1 MNQNRGAGEGLQIPA
16 MVLTKTELRA
26 ATATGVTGETDAG
39 DFVPTDHMGFIDNL
53 INRMVVFEMGA
64 DIMTGLSGNVDIP
77 KKTSDQTATWE
88 GEIDETPESEI
99 GVGKVSLSPKRLS
112 SLGKFSRQLLIQ
124 SNPNVERIVRES
136 LTRAIMQ
143 KLQATIINGATG
155 GDNFVG
161 ILNDSGITNSVTLE
175 GGNPSFSD
183 MVALE
188 TAVAADNA
196 DLGALAYLTNA
207 KVRGYLKTKA
217 LDSGSGRFVWENNE
231 INGYRGF
238 VTNSVPSDL
247 TYGSGTSEISDL
259 SAIIFG
265 NWADLIIG
273 QFGGM
278 NIITDPFTSK
288 KNAMIELQAD
298 SFWDIGIKHDESFA
312 VISDA
317 KTS

>member
-1 MNQNRGAGEGLQIPA
+1 
-16 MVLTKTELRA
+16 
-26 ATATGVTGETDAG
+26 
-39 DFVPTDHMGFIDNL
+39 
-53 INRMVVFEMGA
+53 
-64 DIMTGLSGNVDIP
+64 
-77 KKTSDQTATWE
+77 
-88 GEIDETPESEI
+88 
-99 GVGKVSLSPKRLS
+99 
-112 SLGKFSRQLLIQ
+112 
-124 SNPNVERIVRES
+124 
-136 LTRAIMQ
+136 MQ

-161 ILNDSGITNSVTLE
+161 ILNDSGITNSVPLE